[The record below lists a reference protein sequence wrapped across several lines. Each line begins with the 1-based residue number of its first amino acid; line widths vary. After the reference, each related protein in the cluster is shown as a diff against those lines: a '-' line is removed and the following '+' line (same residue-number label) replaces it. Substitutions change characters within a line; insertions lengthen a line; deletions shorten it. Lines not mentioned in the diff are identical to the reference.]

1 MTYINVNDIE
11 QMIKSENIS
20 TIFLDVD
27 GVVIQSVRAMC
38 ELFNMIYDVHLEPI
52 QVTSWNFNEYKSDM
66 TADEVESLF
75 ENPKFFDLVK
85 VYDGVLEFINRYKD
99 KIIFLSKGTT
109 LNGSRKR
116 EYFDELGLTDI
127 PLIMLPLNISKGY
140 VNMGYNGK
148 SLFIDDCSQNLIDS
162 NADIKIMFHEFNNCA
177 EWQLEW
183 DGLEIKEWK

>member
-20 TIFLDVD
+20 TIFLDLD
-27 GVVIQSVRAMC
+27 GVVIQSVKAMC

-52 QVTSWNFNEYKSDM
+52 QITSWNFNEYKSDM
-66 TADEVESLF
+66 TSDEVESLF

-85 VYDGVLEFINRYKD
+85 VYDGVLKFINRHRN

-116 EYFDELGLTDI
+116 EYFDELGLADI
-127 PLIMLPLNISKGY
+127 PLIMLPLNVSKGY
-140 VNMGYNGK
+140 INMGYKGK
-148 SLFIDDCSQNLIDS
+148 SLFIDDCTQNLIDS
-162 NADIKIMFHEFNNCA
+162 NADVKILLKEYENNA
-177 EWQLEW
+177 TWQLIW
-183 DGLEIKEWK
+183 NGLKMKGWK

>member
-1 MTYINVNDIE
+1 MTYINVKDIE

-20 TIFLDVD
+20 TIFLDAD
-27 GVVIQSVRAMC
+27 GVIIQSVRAMC

-52 QVTSWNFNEYKSDM
+52 QITSWNFNEYKSDM

-85 VYDGVLEFINRYKD
+85 VYDGVLKFINRHKD

-116 EYFDELGLTDI
+116 EYFDELGLADI
-127 PLIMLPLNISKGY
+127 PLIMLPLNISKGWI
-140 VNMGYNGK
+140 NMGYKGR

-162 NADIKIMFHEFNNCA
+162 NAEIKILMKEYDNDA
-177 EWQLEW
+177 DWQRNW
-183 DGLEIKEWK
+183 DGFIMKGWE